1 MVLRT
6 EEKNRGAAMIEF
18 VWVRLFAAL
27 PLPLLI
33 YLLLPRARTT
43 SGMALKIPFFQELE
57 EFRQTATGKGFGWLR
72 FIAIIAWILLVCAAA
87 RPQWIGE
94 PLSMPISGRDLLLAV
109 DISGSMQAKDMEIN
123 GHPVDR
129 LTMIKMV
136 AGDFIERR
144 QGDRIG
150 LILFG
155 SRAYLQAPLSLD
167 RKTVNQL
174 LQESLIGIAGEK
186 TAIGDALG
194 LAVKRLRQR
203 PGDRK
208 VLILLTDGANTA
220 GTIEPLKAADL
231 AKEGK
236 LSIYTI
242 GVGADRMVVN
252 SFFGNRVVNPSADLD
267 ETILQK
273 IADLTGGRYF
283 RARESQDLEKI
294 YALLDKLEPV
304 ESENQNLRPI
314 RELFFWPLS
323 GALLLAFLLLWLRRY
338 ESS

>member
-1 MVLRT
+1 
-6 EEKNRGAAMIEF
+6 MIEF
-18 VWVRLFAAL
+18 VWIKFFLIL
-27 PLPLLI
+27 PLPLLV
-33 YLLLPRARTT
+33 YLLLPRACST
-43 SGMALKIPFFQELE
+43 SGRALKVPFFQDLE
-57 EFRQTATGKGFGWLR
+57 NLRQTSNGKSSNWLKLL
-72 FIAIIAWILLVCAAA
+72 AVIAWILLVCAAA

-123 GHPVDR
+123 RKPVDR
-129 LTMIKMV
+129 LTMIKKV
-136 AGDFIERR
+136 AGEFIERR

-155 SRAYLQAPLSLD
+155 TRAYLQAPLSLD

-174 LQESLIGIAGEK
+174 LQEALIGIAGEK

-194 LAVKRLRQR
+194 LAVKRLLQR
-203 PGDRK
+203 PGERK

-220 GTIEPLKAADL
+220 GAIDPLKAAEL

-242 GVGADRMVVN
+242 GVGADRMMVK
-252 SFFGNRVVNPSADLD
+252 SFFGNRLVNPSADLD
-267 ETILQK
+267 EKTLQK
-273 IADLTGGRYF
+273 IAELTGGRYF
-283 RARESQDLEKI
+283 RAREKKDLEKI

-304 ESENQNLRPI
+304 LSEDQALRPI

-323 GALLLAFLLLWLRRY
+323 GALLLAFLLLLVRHKGTK
-338 ESS
+338 

>member
-1 MVLRT
+1 
-6 EEKNRGAAMIEF
+6 MIEF
-18 VWVRLFAAL
+18 TWINFFAAL
-27 PLPLLI
+27 PLPGLV
-33 YLLLPRARTT
+33 YLLLPRARST
-43 SGMALKIPFFQELE
+43 SGRALKIPFFQELAAL
-57 EFRQTATGKGFGWLR
+57 RQTSSGKSSNWLR
-72 FIAIIAWILLVCAAA
+72 LLAVIAWILLICALA

-109 DISGSMQAKDMEIN
+109 DISGSMQAKDMKIKN
-123 GHPVDR
+123 QPVDR
-129 LTMIKMV
+129 LTMIKKV

-155 SRAYLQAPLSLD
+155 TRAYLQAPLSLD

-174 LQESLIGIAGEK
+174 LQEALIGIAGEK

-203 PGDRK
+203 PGEKK

-220 GTIEPLKAADL
+220 GTIEPLKAAEL
-231 AKEGK
+231 AKEIK

-242 GVGADRMVVN
+242 GVGADRMVVK

-267 ETILQK
+267 EKTLQK
-273 IADLTGGRYF
+273 IAELTDGRYF
-283 RARESQDLEKI
+283 RAREKEDLEKI
-294 YALLDKLEPV
+294 YTLLDKLEPV
-304 ESENQNLRPI
+304 LSEDQTLRPI
-314 RELFFWPLS
+314 RELFFWPLG
-323 GALLLAFLLLWLRRY
+323 GALLIAFLLLIMRRY
-338 ESS
+338 ESA

>member
-1 MVLRT
+1 
-6 EEKNRGAAMIEF
+6 MIEF
-18 VWVRLFAAL
+18 AWIRIFTVL
-27 PLPLLI
+27 PLPFLV

-43 SGMALKIPFFQELE
+43 TGLALKIPFFQELE
-57 EFRQTATGKGFGWLR
+57 EFRQRSGGKGSRWLP
-72 FIAIIAWILLVCAAA
+72 FIAILAWLLLVCAGA

-109 DISGSMQAKDMEIN
+109 DISGSMQIKDMEIS
-123 GHPVDR
+123 GQPVDR
-129 LTMIKMV
+129 LTIIKKV

-220 GTIEPLKAADL
+220 GTIKPLKAAEL
-231 AKEGK
+231 AKEVN

-242 GVGADRMVVN
+242 GVGADRMIVN

-267 ETILQK
+267 EDTLQK
-273 IADLTGGRYF
+273 IAKLTGGRYF

-304 ESENQNLRPI
+304 ESENQSLRPI
-314 RELFFWPLS
+314 RELFSWPLS
-323 GALLLAFLLLWLRRY
+323 GALILAFLVIILRVRNL
-338 ESS
+338 S

>member
-1 MVLRT
+1 
-6 EEKNRGAAMIEF
+6 MIEF
-18 VWVRLFAAL
+18 AWIRLFYAL
-27 PLPLLI
+27 PLPLII

-43 SGMALKIPFFQELE
+43 SGLALKIPFFAEVAG
-57 EFRQTATGKGFGWLR
+57 FRQKTSAQGSRWLGLLALTAWL
-72 FIAIIAWILLVCAAA
+72 LLVIAAA

-94 PLSMPISGRDLLLAV
+94 PMSTPISGRDLLLAV
-109 DISGSMQAKDMEIN
+109 DISGSMQVKDMELN
-123 GHPVDR
+123 QEPVDR
-129 LTMIKMV
+129 LTMIKDV
-136 AGDFIERR
+136 AGKFIERR

-167 RKTVNQL
+167 RKTINQL
-174 LQESLIGIAGEK
+174 LQEALIGIAGEK

-203 PGDRK
+203 PGQRK

-220 GTIEPLKAADL
+220 GAIEPLKAAEL
-231 AKEGK
+231 AKEIK

-242 GVGADRMVVN
+242 GVGADRMLVN

-267 ETILQK
+267 EATLQK
-273 IADLTGGRYF
+273 IAELTGGRYF

-294 YALLDKLEPV
+294 YALLDQLEPV
-304 ESENQNLRPI
+304 VSEDQNLRPI
-314 RELFFWPLS
+314 RELFFWPL
-323 GALLLAFLLLWLRRY
+323 GAALLLAFLRLGLSLKKRT
-338 ESS
+338 

>member
-1 MVLRT
+1 
-6 EEKNRGAAMIEF
+6 MIEF
-18 VWVRLFAAL
+18 VWVKFFLIL
-27 PLPLLI
+27 PLPLLV
-33 YLLLPRARTT
+33 YLLLPQARST
-43 SGMALKIPFFQELE
+43 SGRALKIPFFQELE
-57 EFRQTATGKGFGWLR
+57 NLRQTSNGKNSNWLR
-72 FIAIIAWILLVCAAA
+72 LLAVIAWILLVCAAA

-123 GHPVDR
+123 RKPVDR
-129 LTMIKMV
+129 LTMIKKV
-136 AGDFIERR
+136 AGEFIERR

-155 SRAYLQAPLSLD
+155 TRAYLQAPLSLD

-174 LQESLIGIAGEK
+174 LQEALIGIAGEK

-194 LAVKRLRQR
+194 LAVKRLLQR
-203 PGDRK
+203 PGERK

-220 GTIEPLKAADL
+220 GAINPLKAAEL

-242 GVGADRMVVN
+242 GVGADRMMVK
-252 SFFGNRVVNPSADLD
+252 SFFGNRLVNPSADLD
-267 ETILQK
+267 EKTLQK
-273 IADLTGGRYF
+273 IAELTGGRYF
-283 RARESQDLEKI
+283 RAREKKDLEKI

-304 ESENQNLRPI
+304 LSEDQALRPI
-314 RELFFWPLS
+314 RELFYWPLS
-323 GALLLAFLLLWLRRY
+323 GALLLAFLLLIMRRY
-338 ESS
+338 ESA

>member
-1 MVLRT
+1 
-6 EEKNRGAAMIEF
+6 MIEF
-18 VWVRLFAAL
+18 VWVKFFLIL
-27 PLPLLI
+27 PLPLLV
-33 YLLLPRARTT
+33 YLLLPRARST
-43 SGMALKIPFFQELE
+43 SGRALKVPFFQELE
-57 EFRQTATGKGFGWLR
+57 NLRQTSSGKSSNWLR
-72 FIAIIAWILLVCAAA
+72 LLAIIAWILLVCAAA

-123 GHPVDR
+123 RKPVDR
-129 LTMIKMV
+129 LTMIKKV
-136 AGDFIERR
+136 AGEFIERR

-155 SRAYLQAPLSLD
+155 TRAYLQAPLSLD

-174 LQESLIGIAGEK
+174 LQEALIGIAGEK

-194 LAVKRLRQR
+194 LAVKRLLQR
-203 PGDRK
+203 PGERK

-220 GTIEPLKAADL
+220 GAIDPLKAAEL

-242 GVGADRMVVN
+242 GVGADRMMVK
-252 SFFGNRVVNPSADLD
+252 SFFGNRLVNPSADLD
-267 ETILQK
+267 EKTLQK
-273 IADLTGGRYF
+273 IAELTGGRYF
-283 RARESQDLEKI
+283 RAREKKDLEKI

-304 ESENQNLRPI
+304 LSEDQALRPI
-314 RELFFWPLS
+314 RELFYWPLS
-323 GALLLAFLLLWLRRY
+323 GALLIAFLLLILRRY
-338 ESS
+338 ESA

>member
-1 MVLRT
+1 
-6 EEKNRGAAMIEF
+6 MIEF
-18 VWVRLFAAL
+18 AWIRLFAAL
-27 PLPLLI
+27 PLPLLV
-33 YLLLPRARTT
+33 YLLLPRAQTT
-43 SGMALKIPFFQELE
+43 SGRALKIPFFQELE
-57 EFRQTATGKGFGWLR
+57 EFRHKSTGKGSRWLKL
-72 FIAIIAWILLVCAAA
+72 IAIIAWLLLVCAAA

-94 PLSMPISGRDLLLAV
+94 PLSLPISGRDLLLAV

-123 GHPVDR
+123 GQPVDR
-129 LTMIKMV
+129 LTMIKKV

-144 QGDRIG
+144 QGDRLG

-194 LAVKRLRQR
+194 LAVKRLQQR
-203 PGDRK
+203 PGDKK

-220 GTIEPLKAADL
+220 GTIEPLKAAEL
-231 AKEGK
+231 ATEIN

-267 ETILQK
+267 ETSLQK
-273 IADLTGGRYF
+273 IAELTGGRYF

-294 YALLDKLEPV
+294 YTLLDQLEPV
-304 ESENQNLRPI
+304 ISENQNLRPI
-314 RELFFWPLS
+314 RELFYWPLS
-323 GALLLAFLLLWLRRY
+323 GALLLAFLMLFFRHKGT
-338 ESS
+338 EAAGT